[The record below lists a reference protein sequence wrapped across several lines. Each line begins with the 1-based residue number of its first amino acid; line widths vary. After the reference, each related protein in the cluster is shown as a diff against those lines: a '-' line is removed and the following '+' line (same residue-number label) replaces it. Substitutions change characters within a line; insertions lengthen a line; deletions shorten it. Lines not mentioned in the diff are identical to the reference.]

1 MSQYDVL
8 KTMVARVARA
18 FYDPK
23 YIVVLDALNK
33 IGEHMKEEDLSINL
47 KLTLRELHKL
57 CAKLREDRLVRIVQ
71 KQEARAPDQ
80 RAVPKTYYY
89 IDYKQFVN
97 VVKWKMYKM
106 QTSVRDTLRTES
118 ENKGYVCPN
127 CQRTYPALEA
137 VGLISMTDGLFH
149 CEDCD
154 AILEENDNAENVKY
168 SQEVLARLREQCLP
182 IISLLK
188 QTDSLVIPASYVI
201 RTSAG
206 LDGNGNNK
214 ANGDDDGHELAIA
227 QDTGAGQ
234 GEIIVDLQMDNEA
247 ARRAKISES
256 NKKRQQNALPVW
268 HQQSTISAPLK
279 GTGDRE
285 NAVEESDSDEE
296 DQFEAVENEEYDQD
310 RADYYAKYYDSLN
323 ELAAN
328 TEPISS
334 EVGQGLINDDEDT
347 GLEVVG
353 SKRGFDDDAE
363 ASDSKRQR
371 QDSADEDDTDNF
383 DDIDTEVTKVSVNGR
398 LVPLHEITED
408 DQLKM
413 TTEEYQ
419 ASVLR
424 GLRSMGTV
432 IQGELAN
439 INVF

>member
-1 MSQYDVL
+1 ML
-8 KTMVARVARA
+8 L
-18 FYDPK
+18 
-23 YIVVLDALNK
+23 ILNLFR
-33 IGEHMKEEDLSINL
+33 IKEEDLSISL

-57 CAKLREDRLVRIVQ
+57 CAKLREDRLVRIIQ

-118 ENKGYVCPN
+118 ENKGYICPN
-127 CQRTYPALEA
+127 CHRTYPALDA
-137 VGLISMTDGLFH
+137 VGLLSMTDGLFH

-154 AILEENDNAENVKY
+154 SVLEENDNADNVKY

-188 QTDSLVIPASYVI
+188 QTDSLVIPASYII

-206 LDGNGNNK
+206 TDAGGDSK
-214 ANGDDDGHELAIA
+214 ANGGDDGHELAIA

-247 ARRAKISES
+247 ARRAKITES

-268 HQQSTISAPLK
+268 HQQSTISTPLT

-285 NAVEESDSDEE
+285 IEKEESESDEE
-296 DQFEAVENEEYDQD
+296 DQFEAVENDEYDQD

-323 ELAAN
+323 QLAPSTDAGLSD
-328 TEPISS
+328 TEQDIQNG
-334 EVGQGLINDDEDT
+334 EVEDDA
-347 GLEVVG
+347 LEVIG
-353 SKRGFDDDAE
+353 IKRAFDDDAE
-363 ASDSKRQR
+363 AIDGKRLR
-371 QDSADEDDTDNF
+371 QESVEEEDTDNF
-383 DDIDTEVTKVSVNGR
+383 DDIDAEVPKVSVNGR
-398 LVPLHEITED
+398 YVPLHEITED
-408 DQLKM
+408 DQRQM

-419 ASVLR
+419 AYYEAYEAWA
-424 GLRSMGTV
+424 
-432 IQGELAN
+432 Q
-439 INVF
+439 

>member
-8 KTMVARVARA
+8 KTMVARVGRA

-23 YIVVLDALNK
+23 YIAVLDSLNK
-33 IGEHMKEEDLSINL
+33 IGEQIKEEDLSISL
-47 KLTLRELHKL
+47 KITPRELHKL
-57 CAKLREDRLVRIVQ
+57 CAKLKEDRLVRIIQ

-137 VGLISMTDGLFH
+137 IGLQSMTDMLFH

-154 AILEENDNAENVKY
+154 SILEENDNAENVKY
-168 SQEVLARLREQCLP
+168 SQEVLA
-182 IISLLK
+182 
-188 QTDSLVIPASYVI
+188 SYII

-206 LDGNGNNK
+206 SDMGANNK
-214 ANGDDDGHELAIA
+214 ANGADGGHELAIA

-268 HQQSTISAPLK
+268 HQHSTISTPIT

-285 NAVEESDSDEE
+285 VQDEEGDSDEE
-296 DQFEAVENEEYDQD
+296 DQFEAVDNEEYDQD
-310 RADYYAKYYDSLN
+310 RADYYAKYYESLN
-323 ELAAN
+323 DLAADTQPGSIEVN
-328 TEPISS
+328 VQSEEVDTEENRFETI
-334 EVGQGLINDDEDT
+334 
-347 GLEVVG
+347 G
-353 SKRGFDDDAE
+353 SKREYEEEAYDA
-363 ASDSKRQR
+363 DSKRQR
-371 QDSADEDDTDNF
+371 LGSEEEEEEDIDNF
-383 DDIDTEVTKVSVNGR
+383 DDIDAEVPKVSVNGK

-408 DQLKM
+408 DQRQM

-419 ASVLR
+419 AYYEAYEAWA
-424 GLRSMGTV
+424 
-432 IQGELAN
+432 Q
-439 INVF
+439 

>member
-33 IGEHMKEEDLSINL
+33 IGEQIKEEDLSISL

-57 CAKLREDRLVRIVQ
+57 CAKLREDRLVRIIQ

-118 ENKGYVCPN
+118 ENKGYICPN
-127 CQRTYPALEA
+127 CQRTYPALDA
-137 VGLISMTDGLFH
+137 VGLLSMTDGLFH

-154 AILEENDNAENVKY
+154 NVLEENDNAENVKY

-188 QTDSLVIPASYVI
+188 QTDSLVIPASYII

-206 LDGNGNNK
+206 ADGGVDTKGNG
-214 ANGDDDGHELAIA
+214 GDDGHELAIA
-227 QDTGAGQ
+227 QDTGASQ

-268 HQQSTISAPLK
+268 HQQSTISTPLT

-285 NAVEESDSDEE
+285 NGNEESDSDEE
-296 DQFEAVENEEYDQD
+296 DQFEAVENDEYDQD

-323 ELAAN
+323 QLAPSAEAEI
-328 TEPISS
+328 TEAD
-334 EVGQGLINDDEDT
+334 QDTQNDDGDDGAFDVIGT
-347 GLEVVG
+347 
-353 SKRGFDDDAE
+353 KRGFDDDAE
-363 ASDSKRQR
+363 DSESKRLR
-371 QDSADEDDTDNF
+371 QDSVDEDDAENF
-383 DDIDTEVTKVSVNGR
+383 DDIDAEVPKVSVNGR
-398 LVPLHEITED
+398 FVPLHEITED
-408 DQLKM
+408 DQRQM

-419 ASVLR
+419 AYYEAYEAWA
-424 GLRSMGTV
+424 
-432 IQGELAN
+432 Q
-439 INVF
+439 

>member
-1 MSQYDVL
+1 MYVSFHYSEYFIYVNSSSS
-8 KTMVARVARA
+8 A
-18 FYDPK
+18 F
-23 YIVVLDALNK
+23 
-33 IGEHMKEEDLSINL
+33 S
-47 KLTLRELHKL
+47 
-57 CAKLREDRLVRIVQ
+57 VQ

-80 RAVPKTYYY
+80 RAVPKNYYY

-137 VGLISMTDGLFH
+137 VGLISTTDGLFH

-154 AILEENDNAENVKY
+154 NVLEENDNAENVKY

-188 QTDSLVIPASYVI
+188 QTDSLVIPARSVF
-201 RTSAG
+201 SG
-206 LDGNGNNK
+206 MDGTGNIK
-214 ANGDDDGHELAIA
+214 ANGDDSGHELAIA

-268 HQQSTISAPLK
+268 HQQSTISTPLK

-285 NAVEESDSDEE
+285 NAPDDSDSDEE
-296 DQFEAVENEEYDQD
+296 DQFEAVDNEEYDQD

-323 ELAAN
+323 ALAAS
-328 TEPISS
+328 TEPTAS
-334 EVGQGLINDDEDT
+334 EVDQDFQNDDDDS
-347 GLEVVG
+347 GLE
-353 SKRGFDDDAE
+353 E
-363 ASDSKRQR
+363 
-371 QDSADEDDTDNF
+371 DTDNF
-383 DDIDTEVTKVSVNGR
+383 DDIDAEVIKVSVNGR

-408 DQLKM
+408 DQLQM

-419 ASVLR
+419 AYYEAYEAWA
-424 GLRSMGTV
+424 
-432 IQGELAN
+432 Q
-439 INVF
+439 

>member
-8 KTMVARVARA
+8 KTMVARVGRA

-23 YIVVLDALNK
+23 YIAVLDSLNK
-33 IGEHMKEEDLSINL
+33 IGEQIKEEDLSISL
-47 KLTLRELHKL
+47 KITPRELHKL
-57 CAKLREDRLVRIVQ
+57 CAKLKEDRLVRIIQ

-137 VGLISMTDGLFH
+137 LGLQSMTDMLFH

-154 AILEENDNAENVKY
+154 GILEENDNADNVKY

-188 QTDSLVIPASYVI
+188 QTDSLVIPASYII

-206 LDGNGNNK
+206 SDLGGNNK
-214 ANGDDDGHELAIA
+214 ANGADGGHELAVA

-268 HQQSTISAPLK
+268 HQHSTINTPLT

-285 NAVEESDSDEE
+285 VQDEQADSDEE

-310 RADYYAKYYDSLN
+310 RADYYAKYYESLN
-323 ELAAN
+323 DLAAD
-328 TEPISS
+328 TQPGSI
-334 EVGQGLINDDEDT
+334 EVNVENEEVDAEDAGFET
-347 GLEVVG
+347 IG
-353 SKRGFDDDAE
+353 SKREHDEENDDA
-363 ASDSKRQR
+363 DSKRQR
-371 QDSADEDDTDNF
+371 LGSEEEEDLDNF
-383 DDIDTEVTKVSVNGR
+383 DDIDAEVPKVLVNGK

-408 DQLKM
+408 DQRQM

-419 ASVLR
+419 AYYEAYEAWA
-424 GLRSMGTV
+424 
-432 IQGELAN
+432 Q
-439 INVF
+439 